1 MKIWKY
7 PLEKARTQLVRMP
20 SKSEIMDIQMQ
31 NGELTLWVMADP
43 ETETIEVRINTY
55 GTGYETNEKSFKD
68 VYLATIQNGEYVW
81 HFFMNYEK

>member
-7 PLEKARTQLVRMP
+7 QLEKARTQLVRMP

-31 NGELTLWVMADP
+31 NGEPTLWAMVDP
-43 ETETIEVRINTY
+43 ETEVIEVRINTY
-55 GTGYETNEKSFKD
+55 GTGCETNENAFKD
-68 VYLATIQNGEYVW
+68 EYLSTVQDGEDVC